1 MDNIIVLTAS
11 YAYLVAVAIF
21 VGYFFYIRGA
31 ARWRFF
37 LLSAF
42 ALPLSYLSSLIA
54 GFLYY
59 DPRPFVVL
67 HVVPLISHAAD
78 NGFPSDH
85 ALLMGTLAAIVT
97 VFNRRIGALLWA
109 LAILVGVARVLA
121 AVHHPI
127 DILASFVIAIAAAA
141 LAYALSVAI
150 LGLKE
155 TKTMSAAKAN
165 IAPE

>member
-1 MDNIIVLTAS
+1 MDTVIVFTAS
-11 YAYLVAVAIF
+11 YVYLVAVAIF
-21 VGYFFYIRGA
+21 VGYFLYIRGA

-42 ALPLSYLSSLIA
+42 ALPLSYLSGLLA
-54 GFLYY
+54 GSLYY

-67 HVVPLISHAAD
+67 HIIPLISHAAD

-109 LAILVGVARVLA
+109 LAILVGAARVLA

-127 DILASFVIAIAAAA
+127 DILASFAIAIATTA
-141 LAYALSVAI
+141 LAYALSTII
-150 LGLKE
+150 LSRKE
-155 TKTMSAAKAN
+155 TKTVNAMKAN
-165 IAPE
+165 SAPK